1 MKNEKYFVCINESYR
16 LSTDLVRGGSMSS
29 IFINLDYPLS
39 LQAFPNRLN
48 GRSGSK
54 SSRSYVL

>member
-29 IFINLDYPLS
+29 IFKSGLS
-39 LQAFPNRLN
+39 LVFTSVP
-48 GRSGSK
+48 K
-54 SSRSYVL
+54 SIEWEDWF